1 MNNYWQKRYEKLKLS
16 EMKKAEIT
24 AAKQKEI
31 YQETLTRLRQQVLDW
46 YDKYARENS
55 ISLADAQE
63 QLTTSENKEF
73 KITLEKYGE
82 LAKDENLS
90 SEYKRLLEN
99 VSMKVRHA
107 RSQKLYVDT
116 IHLVE
121 QLAKTQKIQLEEL
134 LKDVYEDSVYKTAYE
149 VQTMQGKYTQMQG
162 LNEKEINEIIK
173 KPWTEDGKEFST
185 RIWENKQKL
194 VQTLTR
200 EMTRAFILKES
211 TSRINERI
219 TKRFNVSYNEAKR
232 LIETET
238 AYIQEK
244 AMLDTY
250 DKLNVEKYEILAV
263 LDSKTSE
270 ICRQMD
276 GKVFERKDAKAGIT
290 LPPFHCY
297 CRSTTVPYIEELDE
311 EEIRAARNE
320 EGKTEFV
327 PKMSYEEWLK
337 RNEAVNK
344 SMVYYRQMKE
354 AEPTISKVI
363 QEVAK
368 ATETKLAG
376 FEYRVKDI
384 DSYKRKIKEHFDL
397 RDENYKA
404 KDIVRYTYLAEAD
417 NLVNKIKEI
426 RKKLEEKGYKTVE
439 VKNYWL
445 DKITP
450 YNGINTI
457 VRIPTGEEIEIQYHT
472 PESLEIK
479 EKQHKI
485 YEAQRK
491 IKDSESIEYN
501 KLRDKMYELAKE
513 LEIPLNISEVIL

>member
-1 MNNYWQKRYEKLKLS
+1 
-16 EMKKAEIT
+16 
-24 AAKQKEI
+24 
-31 YQETLTRLRQQVLDW
+31 
-46 YDKYARENS
+46 
-55 ISLADAQE
+55 
-63 QLTTSENKEF
+63 
-73 KITLEKYGE
+73 
-82 LAKDENLS
+82 
-90 SEYKRLLEN
+90 
-99 VSMKVRHA
+99 MKVRHA

-134 LKDVYEDSVYKTAYE
+134 LKDVYEDSVYKTVYE

-173 KPWTEDGKEFST
+173 KTWTEDGKEFST

-194 VQTLTR
+194 VQTLTK
-200 EMTRAFILKES
+200 EMTRDFILKES

-250 DKLNVEKYEILAV
+250 DRLNVEKYEILAV

-311 EEIRAARNE
+311 EETRAARDE
-320 EGKTEFV
+320 EDGTEFI

-344 SMVYYRQMKE
+344 SVVYYRQMKE

-368 ATETKLAG
+368 AIETKFAG

-384 DSYKRKIKEHFDL
+384 DSYKRKIKEQFDL
-397 RDENYKA
+397 GDENYRA
-404 KDIVRYTYLAEAD
+404 KDRLRYTYLAEAD
-417 NLVNKIKEI
+417 NLVDKIKEI
-426 RKKLEEKGYKTVE
+426 RQKLEEKGYKTVE
-439 VKNYWL
+439 VKNTWV
-445 DKITP
+445 DKNNA
-450 YNGINTI
+450 YNGINT
-457 VRIPTGEEIEIQYHT
+457 VVETPKGLKFEVQYHT
-472 PESLEIK
+472 PESLEVK
-479 EKQHKI
+479 EKQHKL
-485 YEAQRK
+485 YEKARILNDESKEYK
-491 IKDSESIEYN
+491 ILQKEMKDMASLLKVPKGIEGVKN
-501 KLRDKMYELAKE
+501 EKL
-513 LEIPLNISEVIL
+513 

>member
-16 EMKKAEIT
+16 EIKKAEIT

-46 YDKYARENS
+46 YDKYARENN
-55 ISLADAQE
+55 ISLADAQK

-82 LAKDENLS
+82 LAKKENLS

-211 TSRINERI
+211 TSLINERI

-276 GKVFERKDAKAGIT
+276 GEIFEKKDAKAGIT

-297 CRSTTVPYIEELDE
+297 CRSTTIPYIDDMEDKEETRASRDE
-311 EEIRAARNE
+311 DN
-320 EGKTEFV
+320 KTEFI
-327 PKMSYEEWLK
+327 PKMSYEEWK
-337 RNEAVNK
+337 EKYVVKGENK
-344 SMVYYRQMKE
+344 QTKALENGKNSITYLCNIPKE
-354 AEPTISKVI
+354 IYSVISKNICSDDVI
-363 QEVAK
+363 I
-368 ATETKLAG
+368 TKKQIEHIKG
-376 FEYRVKDI
+376 RHPNDYEMYSKYFVQI
-384 DSYKRKIKEHFDL
+384 IKEPDYILKDKRPNTALILGEIKDKSLNLKIVL
-397 RDENYKA
+397 RLITPEDS
-404 KDIVRYTYLAEAD
+404 
-417 NLVNKIKEI
+417 
-426 RKKLEEKGYKTVE
+426 KGYKNSIITAQKIN
-439 VKNYWL
+439 KNR
-445 DKITP
+445 
-450 YNGINTI
+450 YNQYLRNA
-457 VRIPTGEEIEIQYHT
+457 EILY
-472 PESLEIK
+472 SK
-479 EKQHKI
+479 
-485 YEAQRK
+485 
-491 IKDSESIEYN
+491 N
-501 KLRDKMYELAKE
+501 
-513 LEIPLNISEVIL
+513 

>member
-46 YDKYARENS
+46 YDRYARENN

-82 LAKDENLS
+82 LAKKENLS

-121 QLAKTQKIQLEEL
+121 QLVKTQKIQLEEL

-219 TKRFNVSYNEAKR
+219 TKRFNVSYNEARR

-270 ICRQMD
+270 ICREMD
-276 GKVFERKDAKAGIT
+276 GKIFEKKDAKAGIT

-297 CRSTTVPYIEELDE
+297 CRSTTIPYIND
-311 EEIRAARNE
+311 ITDSADDTRAARAPVTGE
-320 EGKTEFV
+320 TVFVEGDLN
-327 PKMSYEEWLK
+327 YEEWYNKYVKNTEDGALTGLK
-337 RNEAVNK
+337 TSNGI
-344 SMVYYRQMKE
+344 
-354 AEPTISKVI
+354 TIVKLSKHQ
-363 QEVAK
+363 QE
-368 ATETKLAG
+368 
-376 FEYRVKDI
+376 R
-384 DSYKRKIKEHFDL
+384 
-397 RDENYKA
+397 
-404 KDIVRYTYLAEAD
+404 AEARKLD
-417 NLVNKIKEI
+417 LDGIRDALINPLHIGEVVVKENGNSQRFIGETTTVNINPDT
-426 RKKLEEKGYKTVE
+426 GV
-439 VKNYWL
+439 V
-445 DKITP
+445 ITSW
-450 YNGINTI
+450 
-457 VRIPTGEEIEIQYHT
+457 PTGKSRLKKY
-472 PESLEIK
+472 K
-479 EKQHKI
+479 KGK
-485 YEAQRK
+485 
-491 IKDSESIEYN
+491 
-501 KLRDKMYELAKE
+501 
-513 LEIPLNISEVIL
+513 

>member
-46 YDKYARENS
+46 YDRYARENS

-82 LAKDENLS
+82 LAKKENLS

-99 VSMKVRHA
+99 VSMKVRHE

-219 TKRFNVSYNEAKR
+219 TKRFNVSYNEARR

-270 ICRQMD
+270 ICREMD

-297 CRSTTVPYIEELDE
+297 CRSTTIPYIND
-311 EEIRAARNE
+311 ITDSADDTRAARAPVTGE
-320 EGKTEFV
+320 TVFVEGDLN
-327 PKMSYEEWLK
+327 YEEWYNKYVKNTEDGALTGLK
-337 RNEAVNK
+337 TSNGI
-344 SMVYYRQMKE
+344 
-354 AEPTISKVI
+354 TIVKLSKHQ
-363 QEVAK
+363 QE
-368 ATETKLAG
+368 
-376 FEYRVKDI
+376 R
-384 DSYKRKIKEHFDL
+384 
-397 RDENYKA
+397 
-404 KDIVRYTYLAEAD
+404 AEARKLD
-417 NLVNKIKEI
+417 LDGIRDALINPLHIGEVVVKENGNSQRFIGETTTVNINPDT
-426 RKKLEEKGYKTVE
+426 GV
-439 VKNYWL
+439 V
-445 DKITP
+445 ITSW
-450 YNGINTI
+450 
-457 VRIPTGEEIEIQYHT
+457 PTGKSRLKKY
-472 PESLEIK
+472 K
-479 EKQHKI
+479 KGK
-485 YEAQRK
+485 
-491 IKDSESIEYN
+491 
-501 KLRDKMYELAKE
+501 
-513 LEIPLNISEVIL
+513 

>member
-31 YQETLTRLRQQVLDW
+31 YQETFTRLRQQVLDW
-46 YDKYARENS
+46 YDRYARENN

-82 LAKDENLS
+82 LAKKENLS

-121 QLAKTQKIQLEEL
+121 QLVKTQKIQLEEL

-219 TKRFNVSYNEAKR
+219 TKRFNVSYNEARR

-270 ICRQMD
+270 ICREMD
-276 GKVFERKDAKAGIT
+276 GKIFEKKDAKAGIT

-297 CRSTTVPYIEELDE
+297 CRSTTIPYIND
-311 EEIRAARNE
+311 ITDSADDTRAARVPVTGE
-320 EGKTEFV
+320 TVFVEGDLN
-327 PKMSYEEWLK
+327 YEEWYNKYVKNTEDGALTGLK
-337 RNEAVNK
+337 TSNGI
-344 SMVYYRQMKE
+344 
-354 AEPTISKVI
+354 TIVKLSKHQ
-363 QEVAK
+363 QE
-368 ATETKLAG
+368 
-376 FEYRVKDI
+376 R
-384 DSYKRKIKEHFDL
+384 
-397 RDENYKA
+397 
-404 KDIVRYTYLAEAD
+404 AEARKLD
-417 NLVNKIKEI
+417 LDGIRDALINPLHIGEVVVKENGNSQRFIGETTTVNINPDT
-426 RKKLEEKGYKTVE
+426 GV
-439 VKNYWL
+439 V
-445 DKITP
+445 ITSW
-450 YNGINTI
+450 
-457 VRIPTGEEIEIQYHT
+457 PTGKSRLKKY
-472 PESLEIK
+472 K
-479 EKQHKI
+479 KGK
-485 YEAQRK
+485 
-491 IKDSESIEYN
+491 
-501 KLRDKMYELAKE
+501 
-513 LEIPLNISEVIL
+513 

>member
-24 AAKQKEI
+24 VAKQKEI

-46 YDKYARENS
+46 YDRYARENN

-82 LAKDENLS
+82 LAKKENLS

-99 VSMKVRHA
+99 VSMKVRYA
-107 RSQKLYVDT
+107 RSQKLYIDT

-162 LNEKEINEIIK
+162 PNEKEINEIIK

-211 TSRINERI
+211 TSLINERI

-276 GKVFERKDAKAGIT
+276 GEIFEKKDAKAGIT

-311 EEIRAARNE
+311 EETRAARDE

-327 PKMSYEEWLK
+327 PKMSYEEWK
-337 RNEAVNK
+337 EKYVIKGENK
-344 SMVYYRQMKE
+344 Q
-354 AEPTISKVI
+354 
-363 QEVAK
+363 
-368 ATETKLAG
+368 TKPLENG
-376 FEYRVKDI
+376 KTFSRSVKDI
-384 DSYKRKIKEHFDL
+384 TDKYTNKNKPSTGKLVYDKDYDVNKNVEEVEIAKWIHENIGGNIKLLTAVNEQNKKTADYLWNGKLWDLKSITTEKSADSSIRKGVKQI
-397 RDENYKA
+397 
-404 KDIVRYTYLAEAD
+404 AD
-417 NLVNKIKEI
+417 NPGGIILLFNGE
-426 RKKLEEKGYKTVE
+426 KLDINLLK
-439 VKNYWL
+439 
-445 DKITP
+445 DKIV
-450 YNGINTI
+450 YRIRRSMSSEMEVLVLHDMKI
-457 VRIPTGEEIEIQYHT
+457 VLALKYG
-472 PESLEIK
+472 
-479 EKQHKI
+479 KI
-485 YEAQRK
+485 
-491 IKDSESIEYN
+491 
-501 KLRDKMYELAKE
+501 
-513 LEIPLNISEVIL
+513 

>member
-46 YDKYARENS
+46 YDKYARENN

-82 LAKDENLS
+82 LAKKENLS

-107 RSQKLYVDT
+107 RSQKLYIDT

-162 LNEKEINEIIK
+162 PNEKEINEIIK

-211 TSRINERI
+211 TSEITQRI
-219 TKRFNVSYNEAKR
+219 TKRFNVSYNETKR

-311 EEIRAARNE
+311 EETRAARNE
-320 EGKTEFV
+320 EDKTEFV
-327 PKMSYEEWLK
+327 PKMSYEEWK
-337 RNEAVNK
+337 EKYVIKGENK
-344 SMVYYRQMKE
+344 Q
-354 AEPTISKVI
+354 
-363 QEVAK
+363 
-368 ATETKLAG
+368 TKPLENG
-376 FEYRVKDI
+376 KTFSRSVKDI
-384 DSYKRKIKEHFDL
+384 TDKYTNKNKPSTGKLVYDKDYDVNKNVEEVEIAKWIHENIGGNIKLLTAVNEQNKKTADYLWNGKLWDLKSITTEKSADSSIRKGVKQI
-397 RDENYKA
+397 
-404 KDIVRYTYLAEAD
+404 AD
-417 NLVNKIKEI
+417 NPGGIILNYVGKALDLEKLKEFAINRLNRSQVLDIEVIAVKDNKIVFVI
-426 RKKLEEKGYKTVE
+426 
-439 VKNYWL
+439 
-445 DKITP
+445 
-450 YNGINTI
+450 
-457 VRIPTGEEIEIQYHT
+457 
-472 PESLEIK
+472 S
-479 EKQHKI
+479 
-485 YEAQRK
+485 
-491 IKDSESIEYN
+491 N
-501 KLRDKMYELAKE
+501 K
-513 LEIPLNISEVIL
+513 

>member
-24 AAKQKEI
+24 VAKQKEI

-46 YDKYARENS
+46 YDRYARENN

-82 LAKDENLS
+82 LAKKENLS

-107 RSQKLYVDT
+107 RSQKLYIDT

-162 LNEKEINEIIK
+162 PNEKEINEIIK

-297 CRSTTVPYIEELDE
+297 CRSTTIPYIDDMEDKEETRASRDE
-311 EEIRAARNE
+311 YN
-320 EGKTEFV
+320 KTEFI
-327 PKMSYEEWLK
+327 PKMSYEEWQK
-337 RNEAVNK
+337 KYVVKGENK
-344 SMVYYRQMKE
+344 Q
-354 AEPTISKVI
+354 
-363 QEVAK
+363 
-368 ATETKLAG
+368 TKPLENG
-376 FEYRVKDI
+376 KTFSRSVKDI
-384 DSYKRKIKEHFDL
+384 TDKYTNKNKPSTGKLVYDKDYDVNKNVEEVEIAKWIHENIGGNIKLLTAVNEQNKKTADYLWNGKLWDLKSITTEKSADSSIRKGVKQI
-397 RDENYKA
+397 
-404 KDIVRYTYLAEAD
+404 AD
-417 NLVNKIKEI
+417 NPGGIILNYVGKALDLEKLKEFAINRLNRSQVLDIEIIAVKDNKII
-426 RKKLEEKGYKTVE
+426 FV
-439 VKNYWL
+439 
-445 DKITP
+445 I
-450 YNGINTI
+450 
-457 VRIPTGEEIEIQYHT
+457 
-472 PESLEIK
+472 S
-479 EKQHKI
+479 
-485 YEAQRK
+485 
-491 IKDSESIEYN
+491 N
-501 KLRDKMYELAKE
+501 K
-513 LEIPLNISEVIL
+513 

>member
-46 YDKYARENS
+46 YDRYARENN

-82 LAKDENLS
+82 LAKKENLS

-121 QLAKTQKIQLEEL
+121 QLVKTQKIQLEEL

-219 TKRFNVSYNEAKR
+219 TKRFNVSYNEARR

-270 ICRQMD
+270 ICREMD
-276 GKVFERKDAKAGIT
+276 GKIFEKKDAKAGIT

-297 CRSTTVPYIEELDE
+297 CRSTTIPYIND
-311 EEIRAARNE
+311 ITDSADDTRAARVPVTGE
-320 EGKTEFV
+320 TVFVEGDLN
-327 PKMSYEEWLK
+327 YEEWYNKYVKNTEDGALTGLK
-337 RNEAVNK
+337 TSNGI
-344 SMVYYRQMKE
+344 
-354 AEPTISKVI
+354 TIVKLSKHQ
-363 QEVAK
+363 QE
-368 ATETKLAG
+368 
-376 FEYRVKDI
+376 R
-384 DSYKRKIKEHFDL
+384 
-397 RDENYKA
+397 
-404 KDIVRYTYLAEAD
+404 AEARKLD
-417 NLVNKIKEI
+417 LDGIRDALINPLHIGEVVVKENGNSQRFIGETTTVNINPDT
-426 RKKLEEKGYKTVE
+426 GV
-439 VKNYWL
+439 V
-445 DKITP
+445 ITSW
-450 YNGINTI
+450 
-457 VRIPTGEEIEIQYHT
+457 PTGKSRLKKY
-472 PESLEIK
+472 K
-479 EKQHKI
+479 KGK
-485 YEAQRK
+485 
-491 IKDSESIEYN
+491 
-501 KLRDKMYELAKE
+501 
-513 LEIPLNISEVIL
+513 